1 MKNKFKIYLKII
13 FFYLIII
20 NHVYAN
26 EFNFDSLEIKISD
39 NGNIINATEGIA
51 TSKDDGIIIKAG
63 KFLYNKKLSTLNA
76 TEGIATSKND
86 NVTIEADKFLFN
98 KNLSTLKATG
108 NVKIRN
114 FKNKILIKSQNIIYN
129 TKDKEIKSKT
139 KSTIED
145 DLNNFILMES
155 FIFNLNENLIKLNKT
170 KFIDSDKNTLKLD
183 LAFLNLETN
192 KLIGKDISI
201 NFNNKFFS
209 QGNEPR
215 LKGATVTSDNNNSII
230 SKGIFT
236 TCKKNDKCPPWQLQ
250 AKKIRHDKKKKIIYY
265 DNAWLKIYDK
275 PVFYFPKF
283 FHPDPS
289 VKRQSGFLMPTFEDS
304 SSLGLALNVPYFHV
318 LSENKDFTLSPRLYS
333 NNKALLQSEYR
344 AVNADSKHI
353 LDFSLMNEK
362 DSNKNHFFSKST
374 KRLNFENFDDSE
386 IYLDIQSTSN
396 DTYLKT
402 YKLKSPIINTT
413 NTLKSSFGLNAYRD
427 DLSFSA
433 DFHVYENL
441 EKEKTDRFEFVLPS
455 YGLTKIIEN
464 KFNLDGNF
472 TFNSSGF
479 VKNYNTNIYE
489 KIVINDLQFDSDY
502 NYFKNGLQ
510 KNYKILIKNVNTNSQ
525 NSEKYKNTTDHTL
538 GSLFQYN
545 LSYPLKKDSNN
556 YKEILTPV
564 TSFKISPNKSK
575 NNRNEDV
582 RIDVDNI
589 FSLNRIG
596 TKDSVE
602 GGTSLAYGLE
612 YSRLNMTNEKILGGK
627 LAAQSKLEEDKNLST
642 NSSLGKKSSNIVG
655 NLEINP
661 SSILNL
667 KYDFSLNENLNDT
680 NYQSLT
686 STVKI
691 NNFITSFEYLNENTS
706 ASNSYL
712 TNETSYIFN
721 ESKKISFKTRKNK
734 ETNITEYYNLIY
746 QYRNDC
752 LIAALEYNKDYYT
765 DRDLKPE
772 ESIFFKLTII
782 PFGQTSSPNLR
793 K

>member
-26 EFNFDSLEIKISD
+26 EFNFDSSEIKISD

-51 TSKDDGIIIKAG
+51 TSKDDGITIKAV

-76 TEGIATSKND
+76 TEGIATSKD
-86 NVTIEADKFLFN
+86 DGVTIEADKFLFN

-155 FIFNLNENLIKLNKT
+155 FIFTLNENLIKLNKT

-183 LAFLNLETN
+183 LAFLNLEN
-192 KLIGKDISI
+192 NRLIGKDISI

-289 VKRQSGFLMPTFEDS
+289 VKRQSGFLMPKFEDS

-413 NTLKSSFGLNAYRD
+413 NTLKSSFGFNAYRD

-455 YGLTKIIEN
+455 YSLTKIIEN

-479 VKNYNTNIYE
+479 VKNYNTNVYE
-489 KIVINDLQFDSDY
+489 KSVINDLQFDSDY

-538 GSLFQYN
+538 GSLFQYD

-642 NSSLGKKSSNIVG
+642 NSSLGKKSSNILG